1 MIASRRLCLLLIAF
15 LLLVFFFLL
24 AFFLYNIGFFE
35 PPVGSPLE
43 LGETKGLPGG
53 VAGDALG
60 GLVFGALELKNSAAC
75 DENAECQRLFFLAE
89 KECFGAA
96 NERIFCLA
104 VIDENAHYCNWIE
117 LKWYSVT
124 CSAFFESDLNKCMGI
139 GEINE
144 RVLCIQDLALNLQ
157 GADCS
162 VLSGDWGKACE
173 AFTEKNREKCGA
185 IKASEAMEACI
196 EAFNN

>member
-1 MIASRRLCLLLIAF
+1 
-15 LLLVFFFLL
+15 
-24 AFFLYNIGFFE
+24 
-35 PPVGSPLE
+35 
-43 LGETKGLPGG
+43 
-53 VAGDALG
+53 
-60 GLVFGALELKNSAAC
+60 
-75 DENAECQRLFFLAE
+75 
-89 KECFGAA
+89 
-96 NERIFCLA
+96 
-104 VIDENAHYCNWIE
+104 
-117 LKWYSVT
+117 
-124 CSAFFESDLNKCMGI
+124 MGI